1 MEGGEKGRD
10 IGEECSF
17 EMRGVGVNG
26 TKVSGFF
33 FFF

>member
-17 EMRGVGVNG
+17 EMRGVLGEWDEGV
-26 TKVSGFF
+26 GFF
-33 FFF
+33 F